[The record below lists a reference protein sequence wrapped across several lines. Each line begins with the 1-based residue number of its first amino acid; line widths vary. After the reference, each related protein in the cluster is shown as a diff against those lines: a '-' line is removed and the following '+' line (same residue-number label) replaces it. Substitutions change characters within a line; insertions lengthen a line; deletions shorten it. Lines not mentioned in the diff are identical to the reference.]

1 MAAEVAEVE
10 VVAQVEQ
17 KIVWVVAEGEVELV
31 AKESIAPIVF
41 HQLSTSSS
49 ELEVLQEL
57 EEVLPM
63 VLQVEP
69 VEIRL
74 LPATTPILQSL
85 VFYAWPEAAEVVKAA
100 EFLYMLS
107 VAGVEVLLVLELLEL
122 GLAQLPEDY
131 RHRVLSLM
139 QLAGRAASVR
149 TARRMSVEPNGAVE
163 VVAVVVMTGEIIEL
177 AGVACTVAEAE
188 VLVEFCGDR
197 LLHRLMLIQVS
208 PEEQA
213 VDTLAVILRRHHTA
227 AARQDPAEERLVEME
242 VQELML

>member
-1 MAAEVAEVE
+1 MA
-10 VVAQVEQ
+10 
-17 KIVWVVAEGEVELV
+17 
-31 AKESIAPIVF
+31 
-41 HQLSTSSS
+41 
-49 ELEVLQEL
+49 
-57 EEVLPM
+57 
-63 VLQVEP
+63 
-69 VEIRL
+69 
-74 LPATTPILQSL
+74 
-85 VFYAWPEAAEVVKAA
+85 
-100 EFLYMLS
+100 
-107 VAGVEVLLVLELLEL
+107 
-122 GLAQLPEDY
+122 
-131 RHRVLSLM
+131 LSLM

-213 VDTLAVILRRHHTA
+213 VDTSVVILRRHHTA